1 MGMLS
6 RYAVTGGAT
15 EKKGFCSEVPWEGAT
30 ETSREITV
38 LERSCYHFDV
48 HYQALWYTSVTL
60 VLVRLRQE
68 DGEFMAVLGYVVRP
82 SPRNRRQTLK
92 RSQGF
97 ALPG

>member
-1 MGMLS
+1 MKYHGKALLKLH
-6 RYAVTGGAT
+6 V
-15 EKKGFCSEVPWEGAT
+15 
-30 ETSREITV
+30 
-38 LERSCYHFDV
+38 RSQSWKDHVDV

-68 DGEFMAVLGYVVRP
+68 DGEFKAVLGYVVRP